1 MNFGEVMRPIVR
13 LAEEALVTPDRPVTF
28 VMSGEGPVL
37 PTSTASS
44 LAVML
49 NELLQNA
56 VEHGYPP
63 GSGGGIVS
71 VQLSALGRDLGVIV
85 RDYGVGLPEG
95 FDNARS
101 AGLGLTII
109 STLMTGDLGGTIEV
123 RPAREGEGTEAEL
136 RVSF

>member
-1 MNFGEVMRPIVR
+1 
-13 LAEEALVTPDRPVTF
+13 
-28 VMSGEGPVL
+28 
-37 PTSTASS
+37 
-44 LAVML
+44 ML

-71 VQLSALGRDLGVIV
+71 VQLSALGRDLAVIV

-95 FDNARS
+95 FDNASS